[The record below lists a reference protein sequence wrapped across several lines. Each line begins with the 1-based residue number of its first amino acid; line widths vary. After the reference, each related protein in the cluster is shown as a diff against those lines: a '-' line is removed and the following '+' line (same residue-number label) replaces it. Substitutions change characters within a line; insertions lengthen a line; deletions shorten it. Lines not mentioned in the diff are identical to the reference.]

1 DTQPDLEGGG
11 RHLPPAA
18 GTPDP
23 GRQLRQPVPEPD
35 LGRAVPRRLREAPD
49 RHADAGH
56 DVLLHAPPQPAG
68 RRPQD
73 PLQRLGRGARLR
85 HGGAVAPRDHQ
96 ELLRLDLVHAVALR
110 ADRAAG
116 RDAEFGPE
124 RRHRRQPG
132 QRDVLPDRVRP
143 DPQPD
148 PDRQLQ
154 AGRVGA
160 GHALPPGHR
169 RPADAG
175 PGVDLRLRLRR
186 LPSGRGP
193 DQLDPAADLPPAGPA
208 RRAHLALRR
217 LALQHVPGH
226 PERVQRPEP
235 GADRVRLPLPPVGPR
250 ARGAVPA
257 RHRPQGEVLM
267 KRMKRMK
274 RTKRTAMTVA
284 ALSAL
289 AGGAGCS
296 NFEDETTVID
306 LRVLGLAA
314 QPPEIYVDQSTLDSR
329 TDPFTSDITALVVDP
344 KGAGRPVSY
353 SVLACPREIDA
364 VTAATGRNGVVCQ
377 PNVSGMPPNS
387 LEVTSGET
395 TDPGPV
401 HEIPFTFQVPP
412 ELLKLAFSVDLPAGS
427 QGFQLPIVLQMQL
440 GAGTESVTA
449 TKRVIFSQPIPDHE
463 DQPANANP
471 VITQVMTY
479 TDRDADAN

>member
-1 DTQPDLEGGG
+1 
-11 RHLPPAA
+11 
-18 GTPDP
+18 
-23 GRQLRQPVPEPD
+23 
-35 LGRAVPRRLREAPD
+35 
-49 RHADAGH
+49 
-56 DVLLHAPPQPAG
+56 
-68 RRPQD
+68 
-73 PLQRLGRGARLR
+73 
-85 HGGAVAPRDHQ
+85 
-96 ELLRLDLVHAVALR
+96 
-110 ADRAAG
+110 
-116 RDAEFGPE
+116 
-124 RRHRRQPG
+124 
-132 QRDVLPDRVRP
+132 
-143 DPQPD
+143 
-148 PDRQLQ
+148 
-154 AGRVGA
+154 
-160 GHALPPGHR
+160 
-169 RPADAG
+169 
-175 PGVDLRLRLRR
+175 
-186 LPSGRGP
+186 
-193 DQLDPAADLPPAGPA
+193 
-208 RRAHLALRR
+208 
-217 LALQHVPGH
+217 
-226 PERVQRPEP
+226 
-235 GADRVRLPLPPVGPR
+235 
-250 ARGAVPA
+250 
-257 RHRPQGEVLM
+257 
-267 KRMKRMK
+267 MK

-479 TDRDADAN
+479 TDRDADANPVDPKELPAAGPPLMVALGSTVWFEPDGAVAEHYFTRELTRDNPPQVVTKEVAAETLRYAFFTTAGSFAPPQTSTQPPLIFNPTDRIHVESHYTAPSKMPDTGPDVTVWILARDERGGASWVQRAVTLVP